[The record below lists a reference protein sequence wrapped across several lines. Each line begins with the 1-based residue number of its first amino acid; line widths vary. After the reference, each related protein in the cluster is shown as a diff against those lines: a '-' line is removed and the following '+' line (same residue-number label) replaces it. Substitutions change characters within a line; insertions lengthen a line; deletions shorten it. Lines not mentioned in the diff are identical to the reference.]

1 MRINKTFFLS
11 SLWIKEIFKKP
22 LTWFIF
28 MFFIF
33 MVRGVISV
41 SAQSNYSDYYCIYFS
56 SVIIP
61 FIMIISNT
69 MSIDFV
75 FNISLKDGVFY
86 YLASSPLKISEII
99 ISKALSLFF
108 TAFLFVLVVFGYIFI
123 INHLFLKF
131 VIVNFFF
138 NIINSFVLYG
148 VLLSFIFYIL
158 FRRNFISPY
167 INSIILLSSV
177 FGLMGL
183 IYITDGLKKYNE
195 IIILIPKFTMVFNF
209 LGIVLMFFI
218 FKNTKR
224 EKFLT

>member
-1 MRINKTFFLS
+1 MRINKVLFLS

-28 MFFIF
+28 ISFIF
-33 MVRGVISV
+33 MIRGVINPSL
-41 SAQSNYSDYYCIYFS
+41 QSDYHCIYFS

-69 MSIDFV
+69 MSIDFI
-75 FNISLKDGVFY
+75 FSISLKDGVFY

-99 ISKALSLFF
+99 ISKSLSLFF
-108 TAFLFVLVVFGYIFI
+108 TAFLFVLLIFGYIFI
-123 INHLFLKF
+123 INPSFLKF
-131 VIVNFFF
+131 VIINFFL

-148 VLLSFIFYIL
+148 VLLSLVFYIL
-158 FRRNFISPY
+158 FRRNFISSY
-167 INSIILLSSV
+167 INRIILISSV

-183 IYITDGLKKYNE
+183 IYITDGFKKYND
-195 IIILIPKFTMVFNF
+195 IIGLIPKFIVVFNF